1 MKSGKDSINVRKIG
15 ELVLSITSCFNN
27 MVTLNFSTRM
37 SLLLYYIKLQFG
49 MVWI

>member
-1 MKSGKDSINVRKIG
+1 MKSGKDSINVRKMG
-15 ELVLSITSCFNN
+15 ELDLSITYCYSNT
-27 MVTLNFSTRM
+27 VTLNFSTRL